1 MGRMSKDESSSSS
14 PPSSSTRGL
23 LSKVVRF
30 VRNPTVNWSEL
41 DAMDEERESQ
51 YSKQMLK
58 EMIERK
64 RRNDFVRRREFDY
77 LRKLR
82 RSEGARAERTD
93 DAGPRSSAFQTS
105 MTSPDDRA
113 DTLRK
118 IDEIEAQ
125 MSQQWWKGKGAPP
138 GRPAMAPAPLPPAAD
153 APAPRIDPDQ
163 PAPASAAMA
172 SALAGSPFAAGEH
185 GRAFAPTAPMTM
197 PAPVAPPVAA
207 PPPAPA
213 MVEPLFPPAVA
224 PEPAAAPAPHA
235 APAREKFVHDP
246 DLEEAAIRFANA
258 DYDGA
263 ETALKDVLA
272 QREGTPPAEQ
282 EHIWYTLFDLH
293 RATGRQEQFEA
304 LSIDYAARFGRSA
317 PTWFS
322 IPLQLGLKVDVA
334 GSGTAAAAQQRELTW
349 NAPPLL
355 TLQSIA
361 ALQASLARAASP
373 WTLTWSRLT
382 GIEPAAVPALAELL
396 ERWAGQDVQLRFIG
410 VPALRALVRAQTPSG
425 ERSRDPQ
432 WWRLRMALLRV
443 MGWADEFELAALD
456 YCVTYEI
463 SPPSWTAPRCGFS
476 GDADAPAAPEADGA
490 PMRDAPD
497 SDLYMT
503 SGFALSQPAGIDEP
517 PLPALVGH
525 IEGDAS
531 AALQALQSF
540 ARPGAPLVVECGQL
554 IRIDFAA
561 VGGVLNWAATQQA
574 AGQELEFRRLHRLV
588 AVFFNVIGVNEHA
601 WIVPRQD

>member
-1 MGRMSKDESSSSS
+1 MSKDESS
-14 PPSSSTRGL
+14 PPPTSSTRGL

-82 RSEGARAERTD
+82 RSEGVRAERPE
-93 DAGPRSSAFQTS
+93 DAGARTSAFQTS
-105 MTSPDDRA
+105 MTSPDERA

-138 GRPAMAPAPLPPAAD
+138 GQTAMAPPPPAAHT
-153 APAPRIDPDQ
+153 APAPEPRITADQ

-172 SALAGSPFAAGEH
+172 SALAGSPFAGGEH
-185 GRAFAPTAPMTM
+185 ARAFEPTAPMGI
-197 PAPVAPPVAA
+197 PAPVVPAPAA
-207 PPPAPA
+207 APA

-224 PEPAAAPAPHA
+224 PAPAPVP
-235 APAREKFVHDP
+235 APAARPAAVREKFVHDP

-263 ETALKDVLA
+263 EAALQDVLA
-272 QREGTPPAEQ
+272 QRGGTPAAEQ
-282 EHIWYTLFDLH
+282 EHIWYTLFDLY
-293 RATGRQEQFEA
+293 RATGRHEQFEA
-304 LSIDYAARFGRSA
+304 LSIEYAARFGRSA
-317 PTWFS
+317 PLWFS
-322 IPLQLGLKVDVA
+322 IPLQLGLQVDVA
-334 GSGTAAAAQQRELTW
+334 TAGAAAQQRELTW

-361 ALQASLARAASP
+361 ALQASLARAAPP

-382 GIEPAAVPALAELL
+382 GIEPAAVSALAELL

-410 VPALRALVRAQTPSG
+410 VPALRALVQTQTPSG
-425 ERSRDPQ
+425 DRSRDPQ
-432 WWRLRMALLRV
+432 WWRLRMGLLRL

-463 SPPSWTAPRCGFS
+463 SPPSWTPPRCSFS
-476 GDADAPAAPEADGA
+476 GDADAPAVPEGEGA
-490 PMRDAPD
+490 PPRDAPD

-503 SGFALSQPAGIDEP
+503 SGFALSQPGGLDEP

-561 VGGVLNWAATQQA
+561 VGGVLNWAAAQQA
-574 AGQELEFRRLHRLV
+574 AGQELEFRRVHRLV
-588 AVFFNVIGVNEHA
+588 AVFFNVIGVSEHA
-601 WIVPRQD
+601 WIAPRQD